1 MTRVT
6 DHFSNLRSTLLSM
19 YETSKSASH
28 TVVTG
33 SLREAFI
40 RSVLEGHLPST
51 ASWSTGQIVG
61 HAPKNDLSGQLD
73 LILHSGELPQIHIHD
88 GFIRLVP
95 SDACIS
101 VIEVKSE
108 LTTGK
113 ATNPKPTDV
122 LSSALS
128 SLIGAKDV
136 PRSVAA
142 TTTQQGNT
150 MTPFHIVAFTTKVS
164 AKKLV
169 QSVYDYLNAKGKLCA
184 DYWPESIV
192 ILQGAK
198 TTEPDG
204 YGIFKDSL
212 NVTFPNSASSVPL
225 NTTVPGLSLK
235 KTLSWEAMAVLVSVL
250 ANESASFPSNAFR
263 LEKYIF

>member
-1 MTRVT
+1 MTRIT
-6 DHFSNLRSTLLSM
+6 DHFQNLRSTLLAL
-19 YETSKSASH
+19 YESSKSASH

-61 HAPKNDLSGQLD
+61 HAPINTLSGQLD
-73 LILHSGELPQIHIHD
+73 LILHSGELPQLHIHD

-108 LTTGK
+108 ITTGK

-122 LSSALS
+122 LSGALS
-128 SLIGAKDV
+128 SLICAKDV

-142 TTTQQGNT
+142 TTTQQT
-150 MTPFHIVAFTTKVS
+150 STTTPFHIVAFTTKVS
-164 AKKLV
+164 AQKV
-169 QSVYDYLNAKGKLCA
+169 VESVYDYLSAKGKLSA

-192 ILQGAK
+192 VLQGAK
-198 TTEPDG
+198 TTEPNG
-204 YGIFKDSL
+204 YGIFKGSL
-212 NVTFPNSASSVPL
+212 NVTFPASATPITLKTPVA
-225 NTTVPGLSLK
+225 GLSLNK
-235 KTLSWEAMAVLVSVL
+235 ALSWEAMAVLVSAL
-250 ANESASFPSNAFR
+250 ANESASFPSSSFR